1 MIKQLFSRPTA
12 TKLAEEELRNAEQAL
27 LEAQTAMEYATALV
41 SYNQSR
47 VARLRDFIKDSNA
60 KTNETSIPGS
70 AYTTTGF

>member
-1 MIKQLFSRPTA
+1 MFKQLFSRPTA

-70 AYTTTGF
+70 DHIITGI

>member
-1 MIKQLFSRPTA
+1 MFKQLFSRPTA
-12 TKLAEEELRNAEQAL
+12 TKIAEEELRNAEQAL

-60 KTNETSIPGS
+60 KTNETSLPGS
-70 AYTTTGF
+70 TYTTTGF